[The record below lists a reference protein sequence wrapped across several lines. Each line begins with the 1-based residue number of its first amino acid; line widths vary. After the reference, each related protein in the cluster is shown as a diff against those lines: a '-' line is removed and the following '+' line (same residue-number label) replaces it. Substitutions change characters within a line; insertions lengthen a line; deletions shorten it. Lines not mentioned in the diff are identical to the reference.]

1 VTQKAAKE
9 FPNPPSAAKMKEL
22 PADGERRME
31 MNLDR
36 VRANVRAASTEDL
49 LDRATVHRDG
59 MEPEALA
66 IIDAEL
72 RERGV
77 TPGEIF
83 GHAQERQQHTI
94 EGEAGSPLRC
104 WRCLRPAVTQGWR
117 WHRLLRVLPVFPR
130 WVALCEE
137 HAKE

>member
-1 VTQKAAKE
+1 MQ
-9 FPNPPSAAKMKEL
+9 
-22 PADGERRME
+22 

-49 LDRATVHRDG
+49 LDRATVYREG

-66 IIDAEL
+66 IIDEEL

-77 TPGEIF
+77 TPGEIVD
-83 GHAQERQQHTI
+83 HAQLRQQQTV
-94 EGEAGSPLRC
+94 AGRDGLALRC
-104 WRCLRPAVTQGWR
+104 IRCSRPAVVQRWR
-117 WHRLLRVLPVFPR
+117 WHRLWGVLPLFPR

-137 HAKE
+137 HAEE